1 MASDGAFARPDSP
14 ACAFDSTPLLHF
26 AFRTPDMPRTL
37 NANNGLWSRLRNRH
51 PLAGLLSASA
61 LEQVFQQERARA
73 DRSGKCFSMV
83 VFLPSDGS
91 TADMG
96 ALIRILKERMRIYD
110 SLGQLDPRRVA
121 LLMPEADSRG
131 AWTLADNVIQLCLQ
145 EGLAFQCEVYSYP
158 IDWTREGSPSSDSG
172 VRRHPLRITKDEDE
186 ATPAAGREVPAA
198 RAEGSAG
205 VAAAPERTGTT
216 DSALAVGLV
225 ERVKQSR
232 PVFDLGPLFVQPLP
246 PGRRTVDVLVSSL
259 ALVLLS
265 PLFLVVAALIKV
277 TTPGPIIFRQ
287 QRAGLGGRPFTFYKF
302 RSMYVDAE
310 ARLASVKGRNIHRT
324 GPIFKDPDD
333 PRITPVG
340 RFLRRAS
347 IDELPQIFNV
357 LRGDMTLIGPRPPKL
372 DEVEKYQPWQRRRLE
387 VMGGLT
393 CIWQVSGRSE
403 VGFDEWVRMDI
414 QYQRKQSLLFDVKL
428 LFKTVGAVISGRG
441 AY

>member
-1 MASDGAFARPDSP
+1 
-14 ACAFDSTPLLHF
+14 
-26 AFRTPDMPRTL
+26 MPRTL
-37 NANNGLWSRLRNRH
+37 NGKNDLWSRFRNRH

-96 ALIRILKERMRIYD
+96 ALVRILKERMRIYD

-121 LLMPEADSRG
+121 LLLPEADSKG
-131 AWTLADNVIQLCLQ
+131 AWTLADNVIQLCQQ
-145 EGLAFQCEVYSYP
+145 ENLAFQCEVYSYP
-158 IDWTREGSPSSDSG
+158 IDWTREAGPPADSG
-172 VRRHPLRITKDEDE
+172 VRRHPLRIAKDEDE
-186 ATPAAGREVPAA
+186 AAA
-198 RAEGSAG
+198 AEGPRREGSEG
-205 VAAAPERTGTT
+205 AATAAERTGTT
-216 DSALAVGLV
+216 DSALAVGLA
-225 ERVKQSR
+225 ERVRQGR

-246 PGRRTVDVLVSSL
+246 PGRRTVDVLVSSV

-265 PLFLVVAALIKV
+265 PLFLVVAALIKL

-302 RSMYVDAE
+302 RSMYLDAE
-310 ARLASVKGRNIHRT
+310 ERLASVKDRNIHKH
-324 GPIFKDPDD
+324 GPIFKDRED

-340 RFLRRAS
+340 RFLRRTS

-357 LRGDMTLIGPRPPKL
+357 LKGDMTLIGPRPPKL